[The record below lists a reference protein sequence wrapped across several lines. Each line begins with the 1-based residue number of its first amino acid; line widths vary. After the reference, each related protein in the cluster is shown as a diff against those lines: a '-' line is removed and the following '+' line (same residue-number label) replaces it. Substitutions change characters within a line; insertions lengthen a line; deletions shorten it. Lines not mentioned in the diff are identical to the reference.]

1 MQIIITISLLLV
13 IATVIIYK
21 VNDKF
26 EKREFIIL
34 LATIFL
40 LTIAFL
46 YYENKQDNYLPN
58 MFIKKYEQEYKTTI
72 KSLDY
77 ELLNNKVVSSKDK
90 FVYKF
95 TFTVLK
101 EDKEFLCT
109 LNNVEISKIKD
120 EYIFVNFNS
129 LKEECFKKWKKQ
141 QKMI

>member
-21 VNDKF
+21 INDKF

-101 EDKEFLCT
+101 EENEFLCT
-109 LNNVEISKIKD
+109 LNNVEINKIKD
-120 EYIFVNFNS
+120 EYIFVNFDS
-129 LKEECFKKWKKQ
+129 LKEECFKK
-141 QKMI
+141 

>member
-1 MQIIITISLLLV
+1 MQIIITISLLLI

-101 EDKEFLCT
+101 EDREFLCT
-109 LNNVEISKIKD
+109 LNNVEINKIKD

-129 LKEECFKKWKKQ
+129 LKEECFKK
-141 QKMI
+141 

>member
-46 YYENKQDNYLPN
+46 YYENKQENYLPN

-95 TFTVLK
+95 IYTVLK
-101 EDKEFLCT
+101 EENEFLCT
-109 LNNVEISKIKD
+109 LSNVEINKIKD
-120 EYIFVNFNS
+120 EYIFVNFND
-129 LKEECFKKWKKQ
+129 LKEECLKK
-141 QKMI
+141 

>member
-1 MQIIITISLLLV
+1 MQIIITLSLLLI

-95 TFTVLK
+95 IFTVLK
-101 EDKEFLCT
+101 EDREFLCT
-109 LNNVEISKIKD
+109 LNNVEINKIKD
-120 EYIFVNFNS
+120 EYIFVNFND
-129 LKEECFKKWKKQ
+129 LKEECFKK
-141 QKMI
+141 

>member
-1 MQIIITISLLLV
+1 MQIIITISLLLI

-95 TFTVLK
+95 TFTVSK
-101 EDKEFLCT
+101 EENEFLCT
-109 LNNVEISKIKD
+109 LNNVEINKIKD
-120 EYIFVNFNS
+120 EYIFVNFDS
-129 LKEECFKKWKKQ
+129 LKEECFKK
-141 QKMI
+141 

>member
-1 MQIIITISLLLV
+1 MQIIIMISLLLV

-95 TFTVLK
+95 IFTVLK
-101 EDKEFLCT
+101 EDREFLCT
-109 LNNVEISKIKD
+109 LNNVEINKIKD
-120 EYIFVNFNS
+120 EYIFVNFDS
-129 LKEECFKKWKKQ
+129 LKEECFKK
-141 QKMI
+141 

>member
-46 YYENKQDNYLPN
+46 YYENKQENYLPN

-95 TFTVLK
+95 IYTVLK
-101 EDKEFLCT
+101 EENEFLCT
-109 LNNVEISKIKD
+109 LSNVEINKIKD
-120 EYIFVNFNS
+120 EYIFVNFDS
-129 LKEECFKKWKKQ
+129 LKEECFKK
-141 QKMI
+141 

>member
-21 VNDKF
+21 INDKF

-34 LATIFL
+34 IATIFL

-46 YYENKQDNYLPN
+46 YYENKQENYLPN

-72 KSLDY
+72 KSLYY

-95 TFTVLK
+95 IYTVLK
-101 EDKEFLCT
+101 EENEFLCT
-109 LNNVEISKIKD
+109 LSNVEINKIKD
-120 EYIFVNFNS
+120 EYIFVNFND
-129 LKEECFKKWKKQ
+129 LKEECFKK
-141 QKMI
+141 